1 MDGIYFPGLHIFFE
15 KVISY
20 IRIFK
25 FDITIYAIVITLGFV
40 LALFVAMKEAK
51 RTGQNDEDYL
61 DFFLVLIIPAIVGA
75 RLYYILF
82 NLGRFIE
89 PGKSFGATILDMIN
103 VRNGGLAV
111 YGGLIA
117 GVTAG
122 AIFAKKKKLYFPLF
136 GDTITMGVLVGQIL
150 GRWGNFFNR
159 EAFGAFTD
167 GPLRMA
173 IPVEYYSDRFLSHL
187 TSEGIITSEMWA
199 NLETVKGVPCFT
211 VHPTFLY
218 EGLWNTAL
226 LIGLFLYRKH
236 KKFDGEMSM
245 IYIAGYGL
253 GRFWV
258 EALRTDSLMIG
269 PLKVSQVVAI
279 LCVIVAVG
287 VIIKNRLDIKRGKEP
302 KINYVPAKEDDEDEE
317 TEDEDDIEED
327 SVEDEESTEID
338 EDLEE
343 NEEIE
348 KEIEEIEEKDK
359 KVDESGE
366 ED

>member
-302 KINYVPAKEDDEDEE
+302 KINFVPVKEDDEDEE
-317 TEDEDDIEED
+317 VDDD
-327 SVEDEESTEID
+327 SEVDEID
-338 EDLEE
+338 TETSED
-343 NEEIE
+343 EEIE
-348 KEIEEIEEKDK
+348 KEIDEIEEKDK